1 VWAPQA
7 AYRSEGHVVE
17 DLTERTTT
25 PIDARFGAI
34 LDRIDA
40 GVTVQDERG
49 RLIYANA
56 AAARLVGL
64 ASPEEMRAA
73 SNNGLIA
80 RFELIDERGDRLS
93 PDTLPARRLLA
104 GQPAPPL
111 TVGFRD
117 LASGEE
123 RWSIVQAAELDKGG
137 NGRRLIVNTFND
149 LTSQVRAGR
158 ASEAAERQFRDL
170 TDSAP
175 MLVWMTGLDG
185 RRTFVNAGWLAFT
198 GRSMAEELGDGWLS
212 AVHPADR
219 ERCSATLAHALD
231 ERQPFELEYRMRRH
245 DGSHRWLLDIGAPHV
260 DPGGHFLGFIGS
272 AVDIEDRRRAAD
284 LARLIADASV
294 RLDETLE
301 LDETVAAAAKLA
313 IPEIADWCIID
324 LLEGDGTFR
333 RVAAV
338 AADPDKQ
345 VILEP
350 ILALPTERGV
360 GRVGVRVAD
369 QLQAVLIEDLT
380 DEATLRKETGGN
392 ETLAAIIRA
401 TAARSAI
408 VAPLVGRG
416 SLLGLMFFVV
426 GPDRTYGSADVS
438 IASELARRAAQAVSN
453 AQLYAAE
460 QVARQAAEGAADRM
474 ERLQRVTRALVE
486 ASSRSVV
493 VELIVGQGREAIGAA
508 AASVAM
514 VREDGLE
521 LVADEGY
528 GPAAE
533 PFRSI
538 PTDSPLPLAVAAR
551 EGRAVWIPDLRS
563 PGFDHP
569 VAQEVLNKSLNRSG
583 CALPLIADGHIYGAV
598 GLSFREPQAF
608 ENNDRALI
616 AAYADLCAQALAR
629 VDLATIRER
638 LVADLE
644 AERARL
650 ETLLRQ
656 LPDGLM
662 IAEAPSGR
670 VVLRNDRLEALL
682 GVPAWALDHIAGG
695 DAYRGF
701 TADGHE
707 LAPDEWPLA
716 RAVRGETV
724 PRTEVEVLRAD
735 GTRIWIEKRA
745 TPVFDREGNVIAGI
759 ATIVDISQAR
769 HRRENQR
776 FLGRATE
783 LLGSSLDYEETIRRV
798 AELAVPR
805 VADWCVAEV
814 VDEAGVPRRLAVA
827 SADPAKLQLARDLQE
842 RYPPAAESTRGS
854 AAVLRTGKPDMMTDI
869 PDELLSTAAVD
880 AEHLAMLRALELNS
894 YICVPLIA
902 GGDVLGTITFVG
914 AESGRRYGP
923 DDLAFAESIAER
935 AAAAISNARLFREA
949 VRYKRVL
956 DSTLDAV
963 VMFDPVSLRIVY
975 VNRGVTD
982 QLGYAADELV
992 DAEATTLVEELDA
1005 IGLRGLVA
1013 PLASGDLDARTA
1025 TLSYRHRDGHSIPV
1039 EVLLQHVAL
1048 PGEPGRIVAVA
1059 RDIADRIEAQA
1070 NLRRLAESEHARAA
1084 ELNAVILAIGDGIVV
1099 CDADGKIALSNPAAD
1114 DIFANV
1120 EEQTYADI
1128 LDQLVDPDGD
1138 APELG
1143 QAGGPV
1149 DLRARDGDERWVELS
1164 TYPVVRPEGAAAD
1177 SGQET
1182 IVMLRDVTEARQ
1194 RQAIRDTFIGVLSHE
1209 LRTPVT
1215 TIFAGSKVLAR
1226 EEDHLT
1232 PETRR
1237 DIFSDIV
1244 VESERLHRLVED
1256 VIAMTRFGESE
1267 GEVGNEPV
1275 LLQRVL
1281 PTVIRSEETRWP
1293 GVAFKVDLPPGL
1305 PTAFADPTY
1314 VEQVIRN
1321 LLSNAAKYG
1330 GPGTTVEIRADA
1342 TDDEVRIRIFDDGP
1356 GFPADEA
1363 DRVFDLFFRSSATS
1377 TAAGAGIGLFVCAR
1391 LVRAMGGRIWG
1402 TPRPDGGAE
1411 FGFTLGVI
1419 RDDD

>member
-1 VWAPQA
+1 L
-7 AYRSEGHVVE
+7 VVE
-17 DLTERTTT
+17 DVSERSA
-25 PIDARFGAI
+25 PLIDGRLGAI

-40 GVTVQDERG
+40 GVTVQDHDG
-49 RLIYANA
+49 SLIYANA
-56 AAARLVGL
+56 AAARMAGL
-64 ASPEEMRAA
+64 ASPEEMLAA
-73 SNNGLIA
+73 SRNGLLA
-80 RFELIDERGDRLS
+80 RYEMLDERGRALS
-93 PDTLPARRLLA
+93 PDALPARRLLA
-104 GQPAPPL
+104 GEAAGPL

-117 LASGEE
+117 PATGEE
-123 RWSIVQAAELDKGG
+123 RWSIVQAVELD
-137 NGRRLIVNTFND
+137 NTDDGRRLIVNTFQD

-158 ASEAAERQFRDL
+158 ASEAAERQFHDL

-175 MLVWMTGLDG
+175 MLVWMAGLD
-185 RRTFVNAGWLAFT
+185 RQRTFVNAGWLAFT
-198 GRSMAEELGDGWLS
+198 GRTMADELGNGWLS

-219 ERCSATLAHALD
+219 QRCSTTLDHAFD
-231 ERQPFELEYRMRRH
+231 ERQPFEMEYRLRRH
-245 DGSHRWLLDIGAPHV
+245 DGSHRWILDIGAPHV
-260 DPGGHFLGFIGS
+260 DPDGEFLGFIGS
-272 AVDIEDRRRAAD
+272 AVDIEDRRRAGD

-301 LDETVAAAAKLA
+301 LDETVAAAANLA
-313 IPEIADWCIID
+313 IPDLADWCLID
-324 LLEGDGTFR
+324 LLEADGTFR

-338 AADPDKQ
+338 AADPAGQ
-345 VILEP
+345 AIIEP
-350 ILALPTERGV
+350 IRGLPTERGS

-369 QLQAVLIEDLT
+369 TLRPILIEDLT

-392 ETLAAIIRA
+392 EALATIIRA
-401 TAARSAI
+401 TGARSAI

-416 SLLGLMFFVV
+416 SLLGVMFFVV
-426 GPDRTYGSADVS
+426 GPARTYGPADVP

-460 QVARQAAEGAADRM
+460 QAARQTAEAAADRM

-486 ASSRSVV
+486 ASSRTAV
-493 VELIVGQGREAIGAA
+493 VELIVREGRQALGAA
-508 AASVAM
+508 AASVA
-514 VREDGLE
+514 VVKGDRLE
-521 LVADEGY
+521 LVADQGY
-528 GPAAE
+528 GATAE
-533 PFRSI
+533 PFRSF
-538 PTDSPLPLAVAAR
+538 PTDSSLPLAVAVREAR
-551 EGRAVWIPDLRS
+551 PIWIPDLRS
-563 PGFDHP
+563 PGFDDP
-569 VAQEVLNKSLNRSG
+569 QAREALLKTSNSSA
-583 CALPLIADGHIYGAV
+583 CALPLIADGQTYGAV

-608 ENNDRALI
+608 DNHTRSLI

-629 VDLATIRER
+629 VDLTTIRER
-638 LVADLE
+638 LVGDLE

-682 GVPAWALDHIAGG
+682 GVPDWALHHIAGG
-695 DAYRGF
+695 EAYRGF
-701 TADGHE
+701 DADGRE
-707 LAPDEWPLA
+707 LEPDEWPLA

-724 PRTEVEVLRAD
+724 PRTELELLRAD

-745 TPVFDREGNVIAGI
+745 TPVFDREGRVIAGI

-776 FLGRATE
+776 FLGKATE

-814 VDEAGVPRRLAVA
+814 VNEAGVPRRLAVA
-827 SADPAKLQLARDLQE
+827 HADPVKAELARELQE
-842 RYPPAAESTRGS
+842 RYPPPADSERGS

-869 PDELLSTAAVD
+869 PDELLEAAAVD
-880 AEHLAMLRALELNS
+880 ADHLAMLRALDLHS
-894 YICVPLIA
+894 YICVPLVA
-902 GGDVLGTITFVG
+902 GGEVLGTLTFVG
-914 AESGRRYGP
+914 AESGRQYGP

-935 AAAAISNARLFREA
+935 AAAAVSNARLFREA

-956 DSTLDAV
+956 DATLDAV
-963 VMFDPVSLRIVY
+963 VMFDPVSLRIMY

-982 QLGYAADELV
+982 QLGYAADELI
-992 DAEATTLVEELDA
+992 DADATLLVEELDA

-1013 PLASGDLDARTA
+1013 PLVAGDLDARTA

-1039 EVLLQHVAL
+1039 EVLLQHVAP

-1070 NLRRLAESEHARAA
+1070 KLRRLAESEHARAA
-1084 ELNAVILAIGDGIVV
+1084 ELNAVILAIGDGIFV
-1099 CDADGKIALSNPAAD
+1099 CGPDGRIALSNPAAEDIFPDVEERTYD
-1114 DIFANV
+1114 DILA
-1120 EEQTYADI
+1120 E
-1128 LDQLVDPDGD
+1128 LDDPSDE
-1138 APELG
+1138 APPLG

-1149 DLRARDGDERWVELS
+1149 ELRASRGDERWIELS
-1164 TYPVVRPEGAAAD
+1164 TYPVVRPENAGAD
-1177 SGQET
+1177 HGTET

-1215 TIFAGSKVLAR
+1215 TIYAGSKVLAR
-1226 EEDHLT
+1226 EDDRLP

-1237 DIFSDIV
+1237 EIFADIV
-1244 VESERLHRLVED
+1244 VEAERLHRLVED

-1275 LLQRVL
+1275 LVQRVL
-1281 PTVIRSEETRWP
+1281 PAVVRSEETRWS
-1293 GVAFKVDLPPGL
+1293 GITFRMTLPPGL

-1314 VEQVIRN
+1314 VEQVVRN

-1330 GPGTTVEIRADA
+1330 GPGTTVDILADA
-1342 TDDEVRIRIFDDGP
+1342 DDDELRIRIVDDGP
-1356 GFPADEA
+1356 GFPSEDA
-1363 DRVFDLFFRSSATS
+1363 DRVFELFFRSSATS
-1377 TAAGAGIGLFVCAR
+1377 AAAGAGIGLFVCAR
-1391 LVRAMGGRIWG
+1391 LVRAMGGRIWA
-1402 TPRPDGGAE
+1402 TPRPEGGAE
-1411 FGFTLGVI
+1411 FGFTLRVL
-1419 RDDD
+1419 RDEG

>member
-1 VWAPQA
+1 M
-7 AYRSEGHVVE
+7 VE
-17 DLTERTTT
+17 DVSERKTTL
-25 PIDARFGAI
+25 IDGRLQAI

-40 GVTVQDERG
+40 GVTVQDESG
-49 RLIYANA
+49 SIVYANA
-56 AAARLVGL
+56 AAARMTGL
-64 ASPEEMRAA
+64 AGPAEMLAA
-73 SNNGLIA
+73 STNGLVA
-80 RFELIDERGDRLS
+80 RFELIDEDGATLNPAS
-93 PDTLPARRLLA
+93 LPARRLLA
-104 GQPAPPL
+104 GREAPPVV
-111 TVGFRD
+111 VGFRD
-117 LASGEE
+117 LASGDE
-123 RWSIVQAAELDKGG
+123 RWSIVRASELDGVAE
-137 NGRRLIVNTFND
+137 GRRLIVNTFQD
-149 LTSQVRAGR
+149 LTTQVQAGR

-175 MLVWMTGLDG
+175 MLVWMADLDMQ
-185 RRTFVNAGWLAFT
+185 RTFVNAGWLAFT
-198 GRSMAEELGDGWLS
+198 GRTMSDELGEGWLS

-219 ERCSATLAHALD
+219 MSCSATLTEAFE
-231 ERQPFELEYRMRRH
+231 ERRPFEMEYRLRRH
-245 DGSHRWLLDIGAPHV
+245 DGNFHWILDIGAPHV
-260 DPGGHFLGFIGS
+260 DGDGRYLGFIGS
-272 AVDIEDRRRAAD
+272 AVDIEDRRRAGE
-284 LARLIADASV
+284 LARLIADASAK
-294 RLDETLE
+294 LDETLE

-313 IPEIADWCIID
+313 IPELADWCLID
-324 LLEGDGTFR
+324 LLEADGTFR

-338 AADPDKQ
+338 AADPERQD
-345 VILEP
+345 ILDP
-350 ILALPTERGV
+350 ILGIPTELDG
-360 GRVGVRVAD
+360 GRVGVRVAKT
-369 QLQAVLIEDLT
+369 LQPVLIEDLT
-380 DEATLRKETGGN
+380 DETTLRKETGGN
-392 ETLAAIIRA
+392 EALAAIVRA
-401 TAARSAI
+401 TEAHSVI

-416 SLLGLMFFVV
+416 KLLGLMFFAV
-426 GPDRTYGSADVS
+426 GPDRIYGKADVS
-438 IASELARRAAQAVSN
+438 IATELARRAAQAVSN
-453 AQLYAAE
+453 AQLYTAEQAARHAAE
-460 QVARQAAEGAADRM
+460 AAVDRM
-474 ERLQRVTRALVE
+474 ERLQHVTRALVE
-486 ASSRSVV
+486 ASSRAAV
-493 VELIVGQGREAIGAA
+493 VELIVREGRAALGAVG
-508 AASVAM
+508 ASV
-514 VREDGLE
+514 VSVIDDRLE
-521 LVADEGY
+521 LVADDGY
-528 GPAAE
+528 GPNFE

-538 PTDSPLPLAVAAR
+538 PADSPLPLAVAVR
-551 EGRAVWIPDLRS
+551 EGRPIWVPVLDS
-563 PGFDHP
+563 PGFEDP
-569 VAQEVLNKSLNRSG
+569 LAAEARRTSANRSA
-583 CALPLIADGHIYGAV
+583 CALPLIADGHTYGAV

-608 ENNDRALI
+608 DAHTRSLI

-629 VDLATIRER
+629 VDLASIREH
-638 LVADLE
+638 LVGDLE

-707 LAPDEWPLA
+707 LAPEEWPLA

-745 TPVFDREGNVIAGI
+745 TPVFDREGKVIAGI

-776 FLGRATE
+776 FLGWATE

-805 VADWCVAEV
+805 IADWCVAEV

-827 SADPAKLQLARDLQE
+827 HSDPAKLELARELQE
-842 RYPPAAESTRGS
+842 RYPPDADSARGA

-869 PDELLSTAAVD
+869 PDELVAAAAVD
-880 AEHLAMLRALELNS
+880 AEHLTMLRAIQLNS

-902 GGDVLGTITFVG
+902 GGEVLGTITFVG

-923 DDLAFAESIAER
+923 DDLALAESIAER

-982 QLGYAADELV
+982 QLGYATDELI
-992 DAEATTLVEELDA
+992 DAEATVLIEELDA

-1013 PLASGDLDARTA
+1013 PLVAGELDARTA

-1039 EVLLQHVAL
+1039 EVLLQHVTP

-1070 NLRRLAESEHARAA
+1070 KLRRLAESEHARAA
-1084 ELNAVILAIGDGIVV
+1084 ELNAVILAIGDGIFV
-1099 CDADGKIALSNPAAD
+1099 CAADGRIALSNRAAED
-1114 DIFANV
+1114 VFPDI
-1120 EEQTYADI
+1120 EERTYADV
-1128 LDQLVDPDGD
+1128 LAQLIDPAGE
-1138 APELG
+1138 APPLG
-1143 QAGGPV
+1143 KTGGPV
-1149 DLRARDGDERWVELS
+1149 ELRARHGDERWIELS
-1164 TYPVVRPEGAAAD
+1164 TYPVVRPDDAVAEL
-1177 SGQET
+1177 GQET

-1226 EEDHLT
+1226 EDDGLS

-1237 DIFSDIV
+1237 DIFNDIV
-1244 VESERLHRLVED
+1244 IEAERLHRLVED

-1275 LLQRVL
+1275 LIQRVL
-1281 PTVIRSEETRWP
+1281 PAVIRSEGTRWP
-1293 GVAFKVDLPPGL
+1293 GVRFRMDLPSGL

-1330 GPGTTVEIRADA
+1330 GPETTVDIVARAEG
-1342 TDDEVRIRIFDDGP
+1342 DELQIRIVDDGP
-1356 GFPADEA
+1356 GFPPEES

-1377 TAAGAGIGLFVCAR
+1377 AAAGAGIGLFVCAR
-1391 LVRAMGGRIWG
+1391 LIRAMGGRIWA
-1402 TPRPDGGAE
+1402 TPRPEGGAE
-1411 FGFTLGVI
+1411 FGFTLRVV
-1419 RDDD
+1419 RDEV

>member
-1 VWAPQA
+1 
-7 AYRSEGHVVE
+7 VVE
-17 DLTERTTT
+17 DVSERGMTV
-25 PIDARFGAI
+25 IDGRLGAI
-34 LDRIDA
+34 LDGIDA

-49 RLIYANA
+49 SLVYANA
-56 AAARLVGL
+56 AAARMAGL
-64 ASPEEMRAA
+64 AGPAEMLAA
-73 SNNGLIA
+73 SRNGLLS
-80 RFELIDERGDRLS
+80 RFEMIDEHGDPIGPS
-93 PDTLPARRLLA
+93 DLPARRLLA
-104 GQPAPPL
+104 GRDAPSL
-111 TVGFRD
+111 VVGFRD
-117 LASGEE
+117 MASGEE
-123 RWSIVQAAELDKGG
+123 RWSIVRASELDGATD
-137 NGRRLIVNTFND
+137 GRRLIVNTFQD

-158 ASEAAERQFRDL
+158 AGEAAERQFRDL

-175 MLVWMTGLDG
+175 MLVWMAGLD
-185 RRTFVNAGWLAFT
+185 RERTFVNAGWLAFT
-198 GRSMAEELGDGWLS
+198 GRTMAEELGDGWLS

-219 ERCSATLAHALD
+219 ERCSATLAQAFVD
-231 ERQPFELEYRMRRH
+231 RRQVEMEYRLRRH
-245 DGSHRWLLDIGAPHV
+245 DASYHWVLDIGAPHV
-260 DPGGHFLGFIGS
+260 AADGRFLGFIGS
-272 AVDIEDRRRAAD
+272 AVDIEDRRRAGD

-301 LDETVAAAAKLA
+301 LDETVAAAARLA
-313 IPEIADWCIID
+313 IPELADWCIID
-324 LLEGDGTFR
+324 LLEADGTFR
-333 RVAAV
+333 RAAAI
-338 AADPDKQ
+338 AADPEGHA
-345 VILEP
+345 ILDP
-350 ILALPTERGV
+350 IRAIPTELGG
-360 GRVGVRVAD
+360 GRVGARVAET
-369 QLQAVLIEDLT
+369 LQPVLVEDLT
-380 DEATLRKETGGN
+380 DDATLRKETGGN
-392 ETLAAIIRA
+392 ETLATIIRA
-401 TAARSAI
+401 TEARSAI

-416 SLLGLMFFVV
+416 KLLGVMFFAV
-426 GPDRTYGSADVS
+426 GPDRVYGKADVS
-438 IASELARRAAQAVSN
+438 IVTELARRVAQAVSN

-460 QVARQAAEGAADRM
+460 QSARQAAEAAADRM
-474 ERLQRVTRALVE
+474 ERLQHVTRALVE
-486 ASSRSVV
+486 ASSRAAV
-493 VELIVGQGREAIGAA
+493 VELIVREGRAALGAV
-508 AASVAM
+508 AASVASVM
-514 VREDGLE
+514 DDRLE

-528 GPAAE
+528 GRAAE

-538 PTDSPLPLAVAAR
+538 PANSPLPLAVAVR
-551 EGRAVWIPDLRS
+551 EGRPIWIPDLKS
-563 PGFDHP
+563 PGFDDP
-569 VAQEVLNKSLNRSG
+569 LAREVLRTSENSSA
-583 CALPLIADGHIYGAV
+583 CAIPLIADGQTYGAV

-608 ENNDRALI
+608 DSHFRSLI

-656 LPDGLM
+656 LPDGLL

-695 DAYRGF
+695 EAYRGF
-701 TADGHE
+701 DADGHE

-724 PRTEVEVLRAD
+724 PRTEVELLRAD

-745 TPVFDREGNVIAGI
+745 TPVFDREGRVIAGI

-827 SADPAKLQLARDLQE
+827 HVDPAKLDLARELQE
-842 RYPPAAESTRGS
+842 RYPPPAETTRGS

-869 PDELLSTAAVD
+869 PDELLAGAAVD

-902 GGDVLGTITFVG
+902 GGEVLGTITFVG

-923 DDLAFAESIAER
+923 DDLAFAENIAER
-935 AAAAISNARLFREA
+935 SAAAISNARLFREA

-982 QLGYAADELV
+982 QLGYATNELIN
-992 DAEATTLVEELDA
+992 AEATVLVEELDA
-1005 IGLRGLVA
+1005 IGLRGLIEPLVA
-1013 PLASGDLDARTA
+1013 GDLDARTV
-1025 TLSYRHRDGHSIPV
+1025 TLAYRHRDGHTIPV
-1039 EVLLQHVAL
+1039 EVLLQHVAP

-1070 NLRRLAESEHARAA
+1070 KLRRLAESEHARAA
-1084 ELNAVILAIGDGIVV
+1084 ELNAVILAIGDGIFV
-1099 CDADGKIALSNPAAD
+1099 CTADGRIALSNRAAEDVFPA
-1114 DIFANV
+1114 V
-1120 EEQTYADI
+1120 EERTYADI
-1128 LDQLVDPDGD
+1128 LDQLLDPAGE
-1138 APELG
+1138 APPLG

-1149 DLRARDGDERWVELS
+1149 ELRARDGDERWIELS
-1164 TYPVVRPEGAAAD
+1164 TYPVVWPDDAVAEH
-1177 SGQET
+1177 GQET

-1226 EEDHLT
+1226 DEDGLS

-1237 DIFSDIV
+1237 EIFNDIV
-1244 VESERLHRLVED
+1244 VEAERLHRLVED

-1275 LLQRVL
+1275 LIQRVL
-1281 PTVIRSEETRWP
+1281 PTVIRSEGMRWP
-1293 GVAFKVDLPPGL
+1293 GVEFRMDLPSGL

-1330 GPGTTVEIRADA
+1330 GPGTTVDIRAE
-1342 TDDEVRIRIFDDGP
+1342 TEGDELKIRIIDDGP
-1356 GFPADEA
+1356 GFPPEEA

-1377 TAAGAGIGLFVCAR
+1377 AAAGAGIGLFVCAR
-1391 LVRAMGGRIWG
+1391 LIRAMGGRIWAIPG
-1402 TPRPDGGAE
+1402 PDGGAE
-1411 FGFTLGVI
+1411 FGFTLRILGDEV
-1419 RDDD
+1419 

>member
-1 VWAPQA
+1 
-7 AYRSEGHVVE
+7 VVE
-17 DLTERTTT
+17 DVSERRTTL
-25 PIDARFGAI
+25 IDGRLEAI

-40 GVTVQDERG
+40 GVTVQDETG
-49 RLIYANA
+49 ALVYANI
-56 AAARLVGL
+56 AAARMSGL
-64 ASPEEMRAA
+64 ASPAEMLAE
-73 SNNGLIA
+73 STNGLVA
-80 RFELIDERGDRLS
+80 RFELIDEHGSSLK
-93 PDTLPARRLLA
+93 PAALPARRLLA
-104 GQPAPPL
+104 GRDAPPL
-111 TVGFRD
+111 VVGFRD
-117 LASGEE
+117 LTSGQE
-123 RWSIVQAAELDKGG
+123 RWSIVRAAELDGATD
-137 NGRRLIVNTFND
+137 GRRLIVNTFQD
-149 LTSQVRAGR
+149 LTSQVQAGR

-175 MLVWMTGLDG
+175 MLVWMAGLD
-185 RRTFVNAGWLAFT
+185 RQRTFVNAGWLAFT
-198 GRSMAEELGDGWLS
+198 GRTMSDELGDGWLS

-219 ERCSATLAHALD
+219 THCSSTMAQAFKER
-231 ERQPFELEYRMRRH
+231 RPFQMEYRLRRH
-245 DGSHRWLLDIGAPHV
+245 DGTFRWVLDIGAPHV
-260 DPGGHFLGFIGS
+260 DANGRFLGLIGS
-272 AVDIEDRRRAAD
+272 AVDIEDRRRAGE

-294 RLDETLE
+294 KLDETLE
-301 LDETVAAAAKLA
+301 LDETVAAAANLA
-313 IPEIADWCIID
+313 IPELADWCFVD
-324 LLEGDGTFR
+324 LLETDGTYR

-338 AADPDKQ
+338 AADPERQ
-345 VILEP
+345 GILDP
-350 ILALPTERGV
+350 IRAIPRQSDG
-360 GRVGVRVAD
+360 GRIGVRIAKT
-369 QLQAVLIEDLT
+369 LQPVLIEDLT

-392 ETLAAIIRA
+392 EALAAIVRA
-401 TAARSAI
+401 TEARSVI

-416 SLLGLMFFVV
+416 KILGLMSFAV
-426 GPDRTYGSADVS
+426 GPDRIYGKADVA
-438 IASELARRAAQAVSN
+438 IVTELTRRAAQAVSN

-460 QVARQAAEGAADRM
+460 QAARQAAEAAADRM
-474 ERLQRVTRALVE
+474 ERLQHVTRALVE
-486 ASSRSVV
+486 ASSRAAVV
-493 VELIVGQGREAIGAA
+493 ALIVHEGRAALGAVG
-508 AASVAM
+508 ASVAA
-514 VREDGLE
+514 VSDGRLE

-528 GPAAE
+528 GPAVE

-538 PTDSPLPLAVAAR
+538 PADSPLPIAVAVR
-551 EGRAVWIPDLRS
+551 EGRPIWIPDLQS
-563 PGFDHP
+563 PGFEDP
-569 VAQEVLNKSLNRSG
+569 LAAETLRSSPNKSA
-583 CALPLIADGHIYGAV
+583 CALPLIADGHTYGAV
-598 GLSFREPQAF
+598 GLSFREPEAF
-608 ENNDRALI
+608 DTHVRSLI

-629 VDLATIRER
+629 VDLTNIRER
-638 LVADLE
+638 LMSDLE
-644 AERARL
+644 SERARL

-682 GVPAWALDHIAGG
+682 GVPASALDHIAGG

-745 TPVFDREGNVIAGI
+745 TPVFDREGRVIAGI

-776 FLGRATE
+776 FLGWATE

-805 VADWCVAEV
+805 IADWCVAEV

-827 SADPAKLQLARDLQE
+827 HSDPAKLELARELQE
-842 RYPPAAESTRGS
+842 RYPPAAESARGS

-869 PDELLSTAAVD
+869 PDELVAAAAVD
-880 AEHLAMLRALELNS
+880 AEHLEMLRALQLNS

-902 GGDVLGTITFVG
+902 GGEVLGAITFVG

-963 VMFDPVSLRIVY
+963 VMFDPISLRIVY

-982 QLGYAADELV
+982 QLGYAIDELI
-992 DAEATTLVEELDA
+992 DADATVLIEELDA

-1013 PLASGDLDARTA
+1013 PLVAGDLDARTE
-1025 TLSYRHRDGHSIPV
+1025 TLSYRHRDGHAIPV
-1039 EVLLQHVAL
+1039 EVLLQHVA
-1048 PGEPGRIVAVA
+1048 PQGEPGRIVAVA
-1059 RDIADRIEAQA
+1059 RDIADRLEAQA
-1070 NLRRLAESEHARAA
+1070 KLRRLAESEHSRAA
-1084 ELNAVILAIGDGIVV
+1084 ELNAVILAIGDGIFV
-1099 CDADGKIALSNPAAD
+1099 CTPDGRIALSNRAAED
-1114 DIFANV
+1114 VFPDV
-1120 EEQTYADI
+1120 EEKTYADI
-1128 LDQLVDPDGD
+1128 LAQLVDPDGE
-1138 APELG
+1138 APPLG
-1143 QAGGPV
+1143 QPGGPV
-1149 DLRARDGDERWVELS
+1149 ELRAREGDERWIELS
-1164 TYPVVRPEGAAAD
+1164 TYPVVRPDDAAAAN
-1177 SGQET
+1177 GQET

-1226 EEDHLT
+1226 EEDALA

-1237 DIFSDIV
+1237 EIFSDIV
-1244 VESERLHRLVED
+1244 MEAERLHRLVED

-1275 LLQRVL
+1275 LIQRVL
-1281 PTVIRSEETRWP
+1281 PAVIRSEGTRWP
-1293 GVAFKVDLPPGL
+1293 GVDFRTDLPTGL

-1330 GPGTTVEIRADA
+1330 GPGTTVDVVAKAEG
-1342 TDDEVRIRIFDDGP
+1342 DELQVRIIDNGP
-1356 GFPADEA
+1356 GFPPEES
-1363 DRVFDLFFRSSATS
+1363 DRVFELFFRSSATS
-1377 TAAGAGIGLFVCAR
+1377 AATGAGIGLFVCAR
-1391 LVRAMGGRIWG
+1391 LIRAMGGRIWAS
-1402 TPRPDGGAE
+1402 PRPEGGAE
-1411 FGFTLGVI
+1411 FGFTLRVL
-1419 RDDD
+1419 RDDA